1 MDEAKAE
8 RCRDRERRIAETLK
22 KTAPVDLVPLAASAI
37 KKMAPKQQELAR
49 KMTLEE
55 LARVDL
61 WSKEMYGY

>member
-1 MDEAKAE
+1 MNEAIAE
-8 RCRDRERRIAETLK
+8 RCRDRERRIAQTLK
-22 KTAPVDLVPLAASAI
+22 ETAPVDLIPLAASAV
-37 KKMAPKQQELAR
+37 KKMAPKQQEMAR